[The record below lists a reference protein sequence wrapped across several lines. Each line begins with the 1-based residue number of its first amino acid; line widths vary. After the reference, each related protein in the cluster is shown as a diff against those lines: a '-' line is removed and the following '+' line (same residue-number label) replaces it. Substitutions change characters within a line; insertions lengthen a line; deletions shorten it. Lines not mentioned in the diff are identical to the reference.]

1 MENYLDNSGSVS
13 EEIRLSNLKLNWHD
27 SEAPTKTKWRNLV
40 HQRRPLSM
48 YSPLIYVVEGEL
60 GENDSEYI
68 PYTSMAGGHEGR
80 NEKFPPGHLLAVRR

>member
-1 MENYLDNSGSVS
+1 MENYPDNCGSVS
-13 EEIRLSNLKLNWHD
+13 EEIRLSNLKLIWHD
-27 SEAPTKTKWRNLV
+27 SEAAPKTKWRNLV

-68 PYTSMAGGHEGR
+68 PYTSMAGSLEGR
-80 NEKFPPGHLLAVRR
+80 NGKVPPGHLLAVRK